1 MQTEIII
8 AGFGGQGVLFAGQVL
23 AYAAMDTGK
32 EVTWFPSYGPEM
44 RGGTA
49 NCTIIIAD
57 EEIGSPVVR
66 NPDAVIVLNLPSLD
80 KFEPRIKSGGLLIA
94 NASLIDRDIERDD
107 LQHVFIPAN
116 EKAEEIGDKRLTN
129 MILLGA
135 LLQGLP
141 VLKMDQVK
149 QALEE
154 HLPDRHKK
162 LLESNFEALNIGAE
176 IAKET
181 LNIAQS

>member
-1 MQTEIII
+1 
-8 AGFGGQGVLFAGQVL
+8 
-23 AYAAMDTGK
+23 
-32 EVTWFPSYGPEM
+32 
-44 RGGTA
+44 
-49 NCTIIIAD
+49 
-57 EEIGSPVVR
+57 
-66 NPDAVIVLNLPSLD
+66 
-80 KFEPRIKSGGLLIA
+80 
-94 NASLIDRDIERDD
+94 LIDRDIERDD